1 MNSDSPKSKKLNNL
15 VNLQDIKTKKLM
27 KESQKL
33 IDIHAS
39 YVVIEQCLFYL
50 NMNNLPELSEL
61 KTEIDKSLKKLRKIR
76 KNVR

>member
-1 MNSDSPKSKKLNNL
+1 
-15 VNLQDIKTKKLM
+15 M